1 LKEAMISFK
10 EAYFPKEIFSTP
22 YFSIFNIARPY
33 PLSGKN
39 KENGAAQD
47 L

>member
-1 LKEAMISFK
+1 MISFK
-10 EAYFPKEIFSTP
+10 EAYFPKEIFSMP
-22 YFSIFNIARPY
+22 YFSIFSIAWPY